1 MAAGPPS
8 IDTRAL
14 VLEHWNFFRWAGGAG
29 VLYFAQGLVFYL
41 VLPLFG
47 GLEASAALRA
57 MTNFVMPVLQSD
69 SALVGL
75 IAPELARARRRPH
88 DLSRTVRWGARL
100 FALEGVLCWVLVA
113 VFRHD
118 LVRFVY
124 GDRYIAYADLLLVL
138 GALPIVSSRVNMLG
152 AVLRVHTRVRQVFW
166 SSAVCGRHLLVS
178 ASPRWQR
185 SAPTARSSR

>member
-1 MAAGPPS
+1 
-8 IDTRAL
+8 
-14 VLEHWNFFRWAGGAG
+14 
-29 VLYFAQGLVFYL
+29 
-41 VLPLFG
+41 
-47 GLEASAALRA
+47 

-88 DLSRTVRWGARL
+88 DLWRTIRWGARL

-124 GDRYIAYADLLLVL
+124 GDQYIAYADLLLVL

-152 AVLRVHTRVRQVFW
+152 AVLRVQQRVRQVFW
-166 SSAVCGRHLLVS
+166 SSAVGAAASLLVGLS
-178 ASPRWQR
+178 TLATFGAYGAVVAMITADLVRIAVMTYFVSKPGGLVNDGDVSMVGTPHPPRVAEVR
-185 SAPTARSSR
+185 R